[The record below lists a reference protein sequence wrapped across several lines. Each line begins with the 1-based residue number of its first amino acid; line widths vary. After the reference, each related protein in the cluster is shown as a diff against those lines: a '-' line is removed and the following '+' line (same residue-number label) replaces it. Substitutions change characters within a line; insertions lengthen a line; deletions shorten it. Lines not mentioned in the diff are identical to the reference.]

1 MFGGMKLIKENL
13 REQEL
18 TLENNSRKYTINNIL
33 NPKWILILIP
43 MLFIVL
49 FTFIPILK
57 LFKLSFVDQNG
68 FTLKYLSQVFTEKVY
83 FQVILLTLKTGF
95 IITILSILLAYPV
108 AYFLVKTKS
117 AKLKKFILLVIMIPF
132 WISLLV
138 RTFSWIIILQD
149 QGILNSFLIYI
160 GLINKPIHLLYNGI
174 SVTIGMVHV
183 LFPFMVLN
191 IYSSMESID
200 MQLVQV
206 AEVMGAKPMRAF
218 WGIFFP
224 LSVPGILSGSI
235 IVFVLSLGY
244 FITPSLLG
252 GSQNMVISTL
262 IQNNISATLN
272 WPLAASL
279 ALVLFIITM
288 ILLVILALL
297 MKKNHMIGDES

>member
-1 MFGGMKLIKENL
+1 
-13 REQEL
+13 
-18 TLENNSRKYTINNIL
+18 
-33 NPKWILILIP
+33 
-43 MLFIVL
+43 
-49 FTFIPILK
+49 
-57 LFKLSFVDQNG
+57 
-68 FTLKYLSQVFTEKVY
+68 
-83 FQVILLTLKTGF
+83 
-95 IITILSILLAYPV
+95 
-108 AYFLVKTKS
+108 
-117 AKLKKFILLVIMIPF
+117 
-132 WISLLV
+132 
-138 RTFSWIIILQD
+138 
-149 QGILNSFLIYI
+149 
-160 GLINKPIHLLYNGI
+160 
-174 SVTIGMVHV
+174 
-183 LFPFMVLN
+183 MVLN